1 MACGVSSDRGLN
13 ACVLHWQEES
23 LPLSRQEPQCCTC
36 FVGFIPS
43 TSFWYVSYVL
53 NFEFYLLNAIS
64 ETLDLCLLTSYPAT
78 LLTGT
83 SSAATAVDVGSLG
96 FSI

>member
-1 MACGVSSDRGLN
+1 M
-13 ACVLHWQEES
+13 
-23 LPLSRQEPQCCTC
+23 
-36 FVGFIPS
+36 
-43 TSFWYVSYVL
+43 SYVL